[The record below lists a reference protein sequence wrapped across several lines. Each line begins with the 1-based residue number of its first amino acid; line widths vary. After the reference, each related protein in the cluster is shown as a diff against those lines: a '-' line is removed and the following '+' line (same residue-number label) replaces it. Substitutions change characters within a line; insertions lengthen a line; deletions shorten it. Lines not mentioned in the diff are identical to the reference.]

1 MQPPDRPRRRL
12 AALAAVILLLG
23 PPLLLVPAP
32 AARAAPPTASHPR
45 PLVLEAGPQVG
56 FRFGVNGAITGRK
69 RITLSGTAHELAV
82 GRTAISGRGIHLRV
96 GSGPL
101 SGFYVPES
109 IVAYV
114 EGMVGSVR
122 YDPPVETLLPPG
134 TVVAYRFDGA
144 WQLTSAVVRTI
155 GIGYRRPADRVAV
168 INGRRYYR
176 LVGTP
181 WDGSW
186 VPAAGGGKAQQLAC
200 GSGPRA
206 PVGSRQVVRRIP
218 NAGQR
223 LALTFDMGGRLD
235 PAMSIMRYLLLNGVC
250 TTIFPTGAAAGTPTG
265 RAVLEMVSQ
274 YPELFEV
281 GDHTMNH
288 CDLVRGGGAA
298 ACPSTRPTDERLRR
312 ELLDAAAV
320 IEPLAGQSPVPYWR
334 PPFGSYDTA
343 VLIAAASVSYTKTIL
358 WDIDTVD
365 WRPVSQGG
373 PTAAQIAAKIVSGAQ
388 GGSVVLN
395 HLGGYRTRSAL
406 PAVIFGLRHTRG
418 MEPTSI
424 SDLLARQ

>member
-1 MQPPDRPRRRL
+1 MQLPDRPRRRL
-12 AALAAVILLLG
+12 AALFAVILLAQALFC
-23 PPLLLVPAP
+23 VPAP
-32 AARAAPPTASHPR
+32 AARAAPPTATHPR

-56 FRFGVNGAITGRK
+56 YRFGVNGTITARK

-82 GRTAISGRGIHLRV
+82 GRTAIIGRGIHLRV

-114 EGMVGSVR
+114 EGTVGSVR
-122 YDPPVETLLPPG
+122 YDPPVEMLLPPG
-134 TVVAYRFDGA
+134 TVVAYRFDAA
-144 WQLTSAVVRTI
+144 WQLSSAVVRTSDV
-155 GIGYRRPADRVAV
+155 GYRRPADRVAV

-176 LVGTP
+176 LVGAP

-186 VPAAGGGKAQQLAC
+186 VPAAGAGRAQQLAC
-200 GSGPRA
+200 ASGPRA
-206 PVGSRQVVRRIP
+206 PVGSRQVVRRIA
-218 NAGQR
+218 NAGPQ

-235 PAMSIMRYLLLNGVC
+235 PAMSIVRYLLLNGVC

-281 GDHTMNH
+281 GNHTMNH

-298 ACPSTRPTDERLRR
+298 ACPSTRPTDDRLRR

-358 WDIDTVD
+358 WDIDTID
-365 WRPVSQGG
+365 WRPVSDGG
-373 PTAAQIAAKIVSGAQ
+373 PTAGQIVAKVVAGAQ
-388 GGSVVLN
+388 EGSVVLN

-406 PAVIFGLRHTRG
+406 PAVIFGLRHARG
-418 MEPTSI
+418 IEPTSI